1 MGQSRRSPRL
11 RSAAPVTHRHRR
23 WRSLRARTR
32 RSVRKAERNGAAP
45 DGRRSGRYGCAYD
58 PCAHLG
64 RPAGPTFWP
73 RRKLP
78 CTQLSPERSR
88 AVAGLTLGPLSLS
101 GGHDEASPTPKT
113 RAIRQPS
120 RGPTSLP
127 GLRRGSNPEAGNDL
141 SDHRLLTAR
150 RGSRCR
156 RSPRSMWLWSAGRRL
171 SSRDRS
177 RKNQP
182 GQTG

>member
-1 MGQSRRSPRL
+1 MGAGCDEVIEMPVLVVYASKHGATREIAERVAQTMV
-11 RSAAPVTHRHRR
+11 AAGQQAQARPVT
-23 WRSLRARTR
+23 
-32 RSVRKAERNGAAP
+32 
-45 DGRRSGRYGCAYD
+45 
-58 PCAHLG
+58 
-64 RPAGPTFWP
+64 
-73 RRKLP
+73 
-78 CTQLSPERSR
+78 
-88 AVAGLTLGPLSLS
+88 VAGDLAGYDAFVVGS
-101 GGHDEASPTPKT
+101 GHDGASPTPKT

-120 RGPTSLP
+120 RRPTSLP
-127 GLRRGSNPEAGNDL
+127 GLRRGSNPEAGSDL